1 MSRAQISDHQPNFLK
16 LFLSTRFQCVH
27 FPGVLS
33 RNAVGI
39 SSLLGLTHRA
49 WESGTEVSIDIPG
62 RGWIVNLSLCRYMS
76 CMPLTT
82 WLNLHGNIVQRVY
95 YLLGDPLLALAAD
108 VIEPVN
114 IRTWVSLNQILLASA
129 GPCAANLPQISR
141 P

>member
-16 LFLSTRFQCVH
+16 ICLSTRFQCVH

-76 CMPLTT
+76 C
-82 WLNLHGNIVQRVY
+82 
-95 YLLGDPLLALAAD
+95 LALHSSGSRILQLVAKNPAP
-108 VIEPVN
+108 EF
-114 IRTWVSLNQILLASA
+114 SEFLN
-129 GPCAANLPQISR
+129 P
-141 P
+141 